1 MWEQSYGEKA
11 GEARTSLW
19 EIWMGLFMSTL
30 QVLPSASDRMKDLSL
45 LAERKEADG
54 VGMKKGSRE
63 MKGEKG

>member
-1 MWEQSYGEKA
+1 
-11 GEARTSLW
+11 
-19 EIWMGLFMSTL
+19 MGLFMSTL

-63 MKGEKG
+63 MKGDKG